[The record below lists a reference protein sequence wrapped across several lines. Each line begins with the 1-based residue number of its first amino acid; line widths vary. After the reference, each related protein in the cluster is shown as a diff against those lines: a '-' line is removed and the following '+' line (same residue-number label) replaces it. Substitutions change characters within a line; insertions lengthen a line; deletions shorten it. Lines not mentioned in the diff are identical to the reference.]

1 MGIQLTLAW
10 KLLEVKVLVGR
21 ALAPVNDQRDE
32 ELHLRN
38 ICYWVAHGKGSRK
51 YGNHAGILHLGGNG
65 WNPLGLVTL
74 IGAIALWWLPEM
86 FLGKY
91 RKGRGEGNHR

>member
-1 MGIQLTLAW
+1 M
-10 KLLEVKVLVGR
+10 
-21 ALAPVNDQRDE
+21 ALAA
-32 ELHLRN
+32 LS
-38 ICYWVAHGKGSRK
+38 HGL
-51 YGNHAGILHLGGNG
+51 GILHLGGNG